1 MSDTFAYTM
10 TGHLS
15 SLDACLRA
23 LEESDA
29 YLSLPPQL
37 RFVAELILD
46 ELASNAIKYGGV
58 GCREI
63 VFTLR
68 FDGRTMTVELSDDGA
83 PFDPWSQAPSVQGE
97 DGEVDDIEDLNVGG
111 RGIHMIMQATDSHH
125 YRHDHGRN
133 VNTLTRS
140 VVPAALES
148 ATEHGLVS

>member
-29 YLSLPPQL
+29 YLSLPPPL

-58 GCREI
+58 DCREI
-63 VFTLR
+63 VFTLS

-83 PFDPWSQAPSVQGE
+83 PFNPWDEAPAVQGE
-97 DGEVDDIEDLNVGG
+97 QEEVDDIEDLRIGG
-111 RGIHMIMQATDSHH
+111 RGIHMIMQATDSRH

-140 VVPAALES
+140 VAATPVES